1 MKLNNKWLPW
11 GLVVVWMGF
20 IFSFSAQQGSD
31 SGALSGSI
39 VGSLI
44 NLWQTFFPSVSLD
57 REMVHLIIRKGAH
70 FTVYFIL
77 GLLVANALSKSFK
90 ISKKHFFLTIG
101 ICFLYA
107 ISDEVHQAFVPNRGP
122 SAWDVLLDTTGSAVA
137 TFIYAWVKR
146 NG

>member
-1 MKLNNKWLPW
+1 MGQKKKGLAW
-11 GLVVVWMGF
+11 GGVGAWMGL

-39 VGSLI
+39 VSSLL
-44 NLWQTFFPSVSLD
+44 NMWHALFPSVPLD
-57 REMVHLIIRKGAH
+57 VDTLHLLIRKGAH

-77 GLLVANALSKSFK
+77 GLLVANALSKSLK
-90 ISKKHFFLTIG
+90 IGKMHFLVTIA
-101 ICFLYA
+101 ICCLYA

-137 TFIYAWVKR
+137 TFIYAGIKR
-146 NG
+146 K